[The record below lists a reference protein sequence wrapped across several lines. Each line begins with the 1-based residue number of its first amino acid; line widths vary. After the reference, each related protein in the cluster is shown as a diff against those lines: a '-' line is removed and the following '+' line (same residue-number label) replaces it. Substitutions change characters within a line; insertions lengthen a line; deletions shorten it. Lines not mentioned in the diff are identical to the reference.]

1 MIHGGRAVLFRREAV
16 IQDAARIWRP
26 ITNTDKAR
34 DSPSST
40 LRRSLMKQSILN
52 RMRIFTA
59 LAGVV
64 LAFAGF
70 VHAASVGTQRSQKA
84 EKAKKGTLKIATT
97 SNVGGLRL
105 EPGEYEVKL

>member
-1 MIHGGRAVLFRREAV
+1 
-16 IQDAARIWRP
+16 
-26 ITNTDKAR
+26 
-34 DSPSST
+34 
-40 LRRSLMKQSILN
+40 MKQSILN

-64 LAFAGF
+64 LAFTGF
-70 VHAASVGTQRSQKA
+70 VHAGSVGTQRSQKA

>member
-1 MIHGGRAVLFRREAV
+1 
-16 IQDAARIWRP
+16 
-26 ITNTDKAR
+26 
-34 DSPSST
+34 
-40 LRRSLMKQSILN
+40 MKQSTLN

-70 VHAASVGTQRSQKA
+70 VHAGSVGTQRSQKA

-97 SNVGGLRL
+97 RTWEVSDSNR
-105 EPGEYEVKL
+105 ESMR

>member
-1 MIHGGRAVLFRREAV
+1 
-16 IQDAARIWRP
+16 
-26 ITNTDKAR
+26 
-34 DSPSST
+34 
-40 LRRSLMKQSILN
+40 MKQSILN

-70 VHAASVGTQRSQKA
+70 VHAGYVRTQRSQKA
-84 EKAKKGTLKIATT
+84 EKAKKGTLKIAPA

-105 EPGEYEVKL
+105 EPRECEVKL